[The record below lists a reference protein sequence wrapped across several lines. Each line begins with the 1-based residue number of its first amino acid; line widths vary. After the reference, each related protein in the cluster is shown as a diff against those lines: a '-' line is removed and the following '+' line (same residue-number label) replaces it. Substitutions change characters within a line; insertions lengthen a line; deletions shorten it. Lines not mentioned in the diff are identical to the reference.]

1 MYDLVFFDGQDE
13 TEPESQEVVLGL
25 MIIYIGTALSLDIV
39 ENVEKS
45 KKMWLVGQYATA
57 LKQLKQTI

>member
-1 MYDLVFFDGQDE
+1 MQKKNIEQVYDLVFFDGQDE

-45 KKMWLVGQYATA
+45 KKM
-57 LKQLKQTI
+57 